1 MRRVAIAELQP
12 GMVVARDVAD
22 GKGGLLLR
30 RGVSL
35 SPAYIRALK
44 ERGFAWVYIS
54 DEATDLLVVE
64 ESVAAYLSNSCPV
77 ILRTLQKV
85 IAWSY
90 GRGSASA
97 GSQTDDT
104 TSEAVLAQDVEA
116 IACLLGQVLSA
127 NVVTALARMAAF
139 DQTLLFHGLAV
150 AVVAAHFAIRLGFDE
165 GSLRSLVTGCLLH
178 DCGKTLIGEHICL
191 LPVLSEEQLAELRR
205 HPLLGLQMAREL
217 GIDDQHTIAI
227 IGQHH
232 ERQDGLGYP
241 RNLRGNNRVNS
252 QQQSG
257 RIALAAE
264 IAAIADSYS
273 MLTTNTFRESSLTE
287 EQLALSMQRLAG
299 TMLNKQLVN
308 LFLDGRRSVPLGVSV
323 YVQGGRYA
331 GCRGVVVRR
340 SLVNPGQVVVRLM
353 QGNGGTWMQPLELD
367 MGEEPEACLAAVLE

>member
-1 MRRVAIAELQP
+1 
-12 GMVVARDVAD
+12 MVVARDVAD

-35 SPAYIRALK
+35 NSSYIRALN

-64 ESVAAYLSNSCPV
+64 ESVAAYISNSCPV
-77 ILRTLQKV
+77 VLRTLQSV
-85 IAWSY
+85 IAW
-90 GRGSASA
+90 GRGKESPSASNQA
-97 GSQTDDT
+97 DGAA
-104 TSEAVLAQDVEA
+104 SEAALAQDVEA
-116 IACLLGQVLSA
+116 TACILGQVLSA

-139 DQTLLFHGLAV
+139 DQTLLFHGLTVAIV
-150 AVVAAHFAIRLGFDE
+150 AVHFATRLGFGE
-165 GSLRSLVTGCLLH
+165 SSLRSLATGCLLH
-178 DCGKTLIGEHICL
+178 DCGKILIGEHICL
-191 LPVLSEEQLAELRR
+191 LPVLSEEQLAELCR
-205 HPLLGLQMAREL
+205 HPLLGLQMVREL
-217 GIDDQHTIAI
+217 GVDDQHVMAI

-287 EQLALSMQRLAG
+287 EQLVLSMRRIAG
-299 TMLNKQLVN
+299 AMLNKQLVDQ
-308 LFLDGRRSVPLGVSV
+308 FLDGRHSVPLGVSV

-340 SLVNPGQVVVRLM
+340 SPVNPGQVVVRLM